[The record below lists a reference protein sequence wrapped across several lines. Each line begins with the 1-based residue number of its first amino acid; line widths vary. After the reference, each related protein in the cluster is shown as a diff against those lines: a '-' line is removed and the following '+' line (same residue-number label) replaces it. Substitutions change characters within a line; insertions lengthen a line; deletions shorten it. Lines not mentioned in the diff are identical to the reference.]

1 MSGNVDRAGVRRDGV
16 RRSWVRGVGVFRYRG
31 GLVAAGVALG
41 CVVMACSPGP
51 PPIPSPTSSQAGQ
64 YRTSDAPALLV
75 QCMLSQGT
83 LGLTDTVF
91 AGNPE
96 WLHGANIVIT
106 PATEA
111 TFTSWYLANEQI
123 SVGGQ
128 SLSQWVQ
135 WTAAHDQLPPE
146 VCGPS
151 ASASALQKQVF
162 GHDPAA
168 GNPWST

>member
-1 MSGNVDRAGVRRDGV
+1 MSGSSGWSRSGIRWHEVRRAG
-16 RRSWVRGVGVFRYRG
+16 SLRYG
-31 GLVAAGVALG
+31 GRLAAAGLLIG
-41 CVVMACSPGP
+41 CAVTACSSGP
-51 PPIPSPTSSQAGQ
+51 PPVPSPTSTEAGQ

-83 LGLTDTVF
+83 LGLTDTIF
-91 AGNPE
+91 AGSPG

-106 PATEA
+106 PATVA
-111 TFTSWYLANEQI
+111 KFDSWYQANVQI

-135 WTAAHDQLPPE
+135 WTAAHDQLPTE
-146 VCGPS
+146 VCGSSVS
-151 ASASALQKQVF
+151 APALQKQVF

-168 GNPWST
+168 GNPWGRLA

>member
-1 MSGNVDRAGVRRDGV
+1 V
-16 RRSWVRGVGVFRYRG
+16 VGVV
-31 GLVAAGVALG
+31 LASAVT
-41 CVVMACSPGP
+41 ACSSGP

-75 QCMLSQGT
+75 QCMLDQGT
-83 LGLTDTVF
+83 LGLTDTIF
-91 AGNPE
+91 SGNPA
-96 WLHGANIVIT
+96 WLRGANIVIT

-111 TFTSWYLANEQI
+111 KFESWYLVNEQI

-146 VCGPS
+146 VCNSS
-151 ASASALQKQVF
+151 ASASALQKKVF
-162 GHDPAA
+162 GQDPAA
-168 GNPWST
+168 GNPWGTLA

>member
-1 MSGNVDRAGVRRDGV
+1 MSGNVDRAGVSRDEV
-16 RRSWVRGVGVFRYRG
+16 RRAGAFRYRG
-31 GLVAAGVALG
+31 GLAAVGVALG
-41 CVVMACSPGP
+41 CAVTACSSGP

-83 LGLTDTVF
+83 LGLSDTIF
-91 AGNPE
+91 AGNPG
-96 WLHGANIVIT
+96 WLRGANIVIT
-106 PATEA
+106 PATA
-111 TFTSWYLANEQI
+111 AKFGSWYLANEQI

-135 WTAAHDQLPPE
+135 WTVAHDQLPPV

-151 ASASALQKQVF
+151 VSASALQKHVF

-168 GNPWST
+168 GNPWGTLA